1 MGEIRGYSDDLLLH
15 KGEKLSGILEVI
27 VLTTLAGST
36 IPIGGFLAKI
46 ERIHPRWLEEEFRHS
61 IIAFGGGVLLAAVA
75 LVLVP
80 VGITEMHPLTAAG
93 AILMG
98 GICFMFLD
106 RMLEKHQNSASQMIA
121 MLLDFIPESLAL
133 GATFAN
139 GGSVGM
145 LLAILIGLQ
154 NLPEGFN
161 AYRELRTSETMKR
174 HLILPGFCLLVL
186 LGPLSGLIG
195 YYLLSQVPQLVGMT
209 MLFAAGGILY
219 LTFQDIA
226 PQAKLARRWA
236 PALGAV
242 LGFVFGLI
250 AQMVIA

>member
-1 MGEIRGYSDDLLLH
+1 MTGV
-15 KGEKLSGILEVI
+15 LEVI
-27 VLTTLAGST
+27 VLTTLAGIT
-36 IPIGGFLAKI
+36 IPIGGFLALI
-46 ERIHPRWLEEEFRHS
+46 ERIHPRWLEVEFRHS

-80 VGITEMHPLTAAG
+80 EGISEQPPLIAAL
-93 AILMG
+93 AILFG
-98 GICFMFLD
+98 GVCFMSVD
-106 RMLEKHQNSASQMIA
+106 RILATHKNSASQLIA
-121 MLLDFIPESLAL
+121 MLLDFVPESLAL
-133 GATFAN
+133 GASFATN
-139 GGSVGM
+139 GESVGL

-161 AYRELRTSETMKR
+161 AFRELNSSTTMTKKY
-174 HLILPGFCLLVL
+174 ILPGFCLLVL
-186 LGPLSGLIG
+186 LGPISGLIG
-195 YYLLSQVPQLVGMT
+195 YYLLALIPRMVGLI

-226 PQAKLARRWA
+226 PQAKLERRWA
-236 PALGAV
+236 PSLGAV

>member
-1 MGEIRGYSDDLLLH
+1 M
-15 KGEKLSGILEVI
+15 SGVLEVI
-27 VLTTLAGST
+27 VLTILAGIT
-36 IPIGGFLAKI
+36 IPFGGFLAQI
-46 ERIHPRWLEEEFRHS
+46 ERIHPRWLEQEFRHS

-80 VGITEMHPLTAAG
+80 EGISDQPPLIAST
-93 AILMG
+93 AILCG
-98 GICFMFLD
+98 GVCFMIID
-106 RMLEKHQNSASQMIA
+106 RILATHKNSASQLIA
-121 MLLDFIPESLAL
+121 MLLDFVPESMAL
-133 GATFAN
+133 GASFAMN
-139 GGSVGM
+139 GESVGL

-161 AYRELRTSETMKR
+161 AYRELKTSTTMNQK
-174 HLILPGFCLLVL
+174 LILPGFCLLVL
-186 LGPLSGLIG
+186 LGPLSGLTG
-195 YYLLSQVPQLVGMT
+195 YYLLALIPRMVGMI

-226 PQAKLARRWA
+226 PQAKLERRWA
-236 PALGAV
+236 PSLGAV